1 MNREEIKYF
10 KTESNLKKNN
20 LYLDKINQFSYR
32 LFKINA
38 ENRKKYLNNKE
49 ILFNAIITNNTY
61 VNDIKNNNGLNNNK
75 KNNYNLKTMSNSFN
89 NFLKNSINK
98 TTTNSSMR
106 FNNFSKNDKKL
117 FYEKINKNNN
127 EINIRNL
134 ILAPVFFLHKN
145 KLKKNENNF
154 VAIRKT
160 LSSTKSL
167 QNKKQNEI
175 LNEFLKKKN
184 KRRSETEENDMKPK
198 IRFINFKKDLLDETL
213 KINKMFGTYRKQIIQ
228 KEKEIKAQISHLYI

>member
-1 MNREEIKYF
+1 MLSKLC
-10 KTESNLKKNN
+10 SN
-20 LYLDKINQFSYR
+20 IC
-32 LFKINA
+32 
-38 ENRKKYLNNKE
+38 
-49 ILFNAIITNNTY
+49 
-61 VNDIKNNNGLNNNK
+61 ND
-75 KNNYNLKTMSNSFN
+75 
-89 NFLKNSINK
+89 
-98 TTTNSSMR
+98 
-106 FNNFSKNDKKL
+106 FSKNDKKL

-127 EINIRNL
+127 ETNNL

-145 KLKKNENNF
+145 KLKKNKNNF
-154 VAIRKT
+154 VDIRKT
-160 LSSTKSL
+160 LFSTKSL

-198 IRFINFKKDLLDETL
+198 IRFINFKKELLDETL

>member
-89 NFLKNSINK
+89 NFLEISINK
-98 TTTNSSMR
+98 TTKNFSMR

-127 EINIRNL
+127 ETNNNNL

-154 VAIRKT
+154 IDIRKT

-198 IRFINFKKDLLDETL
+198 IRFINFKKELLDETL